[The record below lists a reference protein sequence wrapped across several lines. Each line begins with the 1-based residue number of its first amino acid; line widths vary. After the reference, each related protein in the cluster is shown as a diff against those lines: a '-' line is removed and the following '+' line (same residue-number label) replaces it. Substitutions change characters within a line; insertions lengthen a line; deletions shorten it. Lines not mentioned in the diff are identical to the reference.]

1 MADATLIQGARDLA
15 AAKSGVAP
23 GVAFSAGFE
32 KGQAKVQAGLAA
44 QAKAQKEK
52 DKASMRAF
60 DSAIKYQKDFAL
72 KKFTGLTGSSKNLT
86 EVDREI
92 ITKNLQFLRSSL
104 LEGSAQNTAAR
115 EQGDYKAAEEASNR
129 GATLKAKSV
138 QMYDQVSLLE
148 NFRQEYLDI
157 PIQSIAKLPG
167 NEARMA
173 NMNTL
178 ISSPW
183 DIVDGALTFEDGTRL
198 IDMELPFTVDIGN
211 DFMEFAGNETNAIKN
226 RTQAELNKL
235 GTITEELKAKTRSFF
250 EGDKG
255 LDVLEVLV
263 SNNYFTELNPGFG
276 GINFDRNNPEEVEQA
291 RLKATELT
299 VAAILSG
306 AKPDK
311 SSDSGAARK
320 TNVIRSQYVN
330 TVNRMKALE
339 SEILSAGAGTRPPVN
354 STETF
359 KFGDKNNP
367 EQIKVKWDTKENKW
381 KYLNSK
387 SMEQAFY
394 NTLEDLMVT
403 NPTIFYQ

>member
-1 MADATLIQGARDLA
+1 MADATLIQGAKELA
-15 AAKSGVAP
+15 AARSGVAP

-32 KGQAKVQAGLAA
+32 KGQAKVQADLAA

-60 DSAIKYQKDFAL
+60 DSAVKYQKDFAL

-115 EQGDYKAAEEASNR
+115 EQGDYRAAEEASNR
-129 GATLKAKSV
+129 GAALKAKSV
-138 QMYDQVSLLE
+138 QLYDQVSLLE

-157 PIQSIAKLPG
+157 PIESIAKLPG
-167 NEARMA
+167 NEARQA

-183 DIVDGALTFEDGTRL
+183 HIEDNAITFEDGTRL
-198 IDMELPFTVDIGN
+198 IDMELPFTVNIGN

-235 GTITEELKAKTRSFF
+235 GTITEELKAKTKSFF

-299 VAAILSG
+299 VASILSG

-311 SSDSGAARK
+311 PSDSGAASNVDKPVIKSMVDIQDHYNLGKTGAQYSADDLKFIFGSTTNPISVVYNPKRKESPWEMTRK
-320 TNVIRSQYVN
+320 TLDP
-330 TVNRMKALE
+330 KD
-339 SEILSAGAGTRPPVN
+339 GTL
-354 STETF
+354 STETIYF
-359 KFGDKNNP
+359 RN
-367 EQIKVKWDTKENKW
+367 V
-381 KYLNSK
+381 
-387 SMEQAFY
+387 
-394 NTLEDLMVT
+394 EDLQQRSG
-403 NPTIFYQ
+403 IKF

>member
-23 GVAFSAGFE
+23 GVAFSAGFD
-32 KGQAKVQAGLAA
+32 KGQAKVQADLAA

-52 DKASMRAF
+52 AKASMRSF

-72 KKFTGLTGSSKNLT
+72 KRFTGLTSGSKNLT

-129 GATLKAKSV
+129 GAALKAKSI

-157 PIQSIAKLPG
+157 PIESIAKLPG
-167 NEARMA
+167 NETRMA

-178 ISSPW
+178 ISSSW

-198 IDMELPFTVDIGN
+198 IDMELPFTVNIGS
-211 DFMEFAGNETNAIKN
+211 DFMEFAGKETNAIKN
-226 RTQAELNKL
+226 RTQAELSKL
-235 GTITEELKAKTRSFF
+235 GTITEELKAKTASFF

-276 GINFDRNNPEEVEQA
+276 GINFDRNNPEEVKQA

-299 VAAILSG
+299 VASILSG

-311 SSDSGAARK
+311 SSLSSDSGAGS
-320 TNVIRSQYVN
+320 NVVKPGLVA
-330 TVNRMKALE
+330 TVNEMKAFE
-339 SEILSAGAGTRPPVN
+339 KEILTNQFTGPRETKSWSIGG
-354 STETF
+354 ST
-359 KFGDKNNP
+359 NP
-367 EQIKVKWDTKENKW
+367 EQLKIKYDPVTNKW
-381 KYLNSK
+381 TYLNAKKVSERRTAD
-387 SMEQAFY
+387 SLIELMTAVPRLFY
-394 NTLEDLMVT
+394 K
-403 NPTIFYQ
+403 